1 MKEVS
6 AREKS
11 VPKGVIQKLLK
22 IAAEKPEIISLG
34 PGEPDFET
42 PKPILRKVNGI
53 IRNHKKNRVTHY
65 AAPHGLSELRDSLAK
80 KLKKENG
87 IKGGDILVS
96 TGSQSGLFSAFL
108 SCLDPGDEVI
118 VPNPGYMAYVPGI
131 DLVNAKPVYVSC
143 LEKDGFAI
151 DPDKIKKKITRK
163 TRVIMLNTPSNP
175 TGTVLSK
182 KLLEEIA
189 DIAVDKDLYVFS
201 DEAYEKLVYD
211 DNKHVSIGSF
221 NGMRDY
227 VVSFFTFSKSY
238 AMCGFRLGYCH
249 GPKDVIKAMG
259 TSIHYMTI
267 SAPHISQRLG
277 IEALKISD
285 RYVNN
290 MNKEYDKRRKYIVNR
305 LNEMDLKTTMPG
317 GTFYAFSNIK
327 KYSNNSSKFADM
339 LLKKA
344 KVAVVPGTEFGRY
357 GEGFVRFSYATD
369 LKLIKKAMDR
379 IEKVLN

>member
-11 VPKGVIQKLLK
+11 VPKGVIQKLLR
-22 IAAEKPEIISLG
+22 IAAEEPKIISLG

-42 PKPILRKVNGI
+42 PKPILKKVNGI

-65 AAPHGLSELRDSLAK
+65 APTEGLPELREGIAR
-80 KLKKENG
+80 KLRKENG

-96 TGSQSGLFSAFL
+96 TGSQSGIFSAFL

-143 LEKDGFAI
+143 LEKDCFAV
-151 DPDKIKKKITRK
+151 DPDKIKKKVTRK
-163 TRVIMLNTPSNP
+163 TRVLMLNTPANP

-211 DNKHVSIGSF
+211 DKKHVSIGSF

-249 GPKDVIKAMG
+249 GPKEVIKAMG

-267 SAPHISQRLG
+267 SAPHISQKLA

-285 RYVNN
+285 RHVNK
-290 MNKEYDKRRKYIVNR
+290 MKKEYDRRRRFIVNR
-305 LNEMDLKTTMPG
+305 LNGMGLKTTMPD

-344 KVAVVPGTEFGRY
+344 KVAVLPGTEFGKY

-379 IEKVLN
+379 IEKVLK